1 MAERKPKT
9 IVQDYLKE
17 RGAIGKDNAI
27 KAEIIARD
35 LNISKRAL
43 TEQVGVERGN
53 GACICSSTYGKCG
66 YFLPRDRSEIE
77 RQFKTLEN
85 GFRQRARSIRPF
97 REYMKAHRK
106 Q

>member
-1 MAERKPKT
+1 MAERKLKT